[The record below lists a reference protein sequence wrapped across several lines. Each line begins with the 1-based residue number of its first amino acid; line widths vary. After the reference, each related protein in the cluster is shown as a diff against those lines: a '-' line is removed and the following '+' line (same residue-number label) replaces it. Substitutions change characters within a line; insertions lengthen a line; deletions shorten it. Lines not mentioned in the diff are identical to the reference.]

1 MRNSVCSAPLAI
13 LTRLLFPLEDE
24 EFGVQYEQFR
34 QRLFELP
41 ALVHALANR
50 LDPRL
55 GNILNSLLALDHE
68 GERPE
73 GVTLAIGAVTGGL
86 AATTMSK
93 GERAGKGVGREFKM
107 GDNLTFAP
115 PKIADRRAGGC
126 VLRFHSDSNITIRY
140 NKKARTF
147 KVKLTRKTDRLL
159 PVGQDQ
165 TPALRASAS
174 IRLGVRDGASLLLKR
189 SEEAGVKELLTHYT
203 RWKPELR

>member
-1 MRNSVCSAPLAI
+1 MGNSVCSAPLAI

-41 ALVHALANR
+41 AFLHALANR

-73 GVTLAIGAVTGGL
+73 RVTLAIGAVTGGL
-86 AATTMSK
+86 ATTTMSK

-107 GDNLTFAP
+107 GDNLTSAP
-115 PKIADRRAGGC
+115 PKIADGMADGC
-126 VLRFHSDSNITIRY
+126 VLRFHSERNITIRH
-140 NKKARTF
+140 NEKARTF
-147 KVKLTRKTDRLL
+147 KVKLTESRILL
-159 PVGQDQ
+159 PAGQDQ
-165 TPALRASAS
+165 TPAAPGIDPPRVWEGGITAVKA
-174 IRLGVRDGASLLLKR
+174 VRR
-189 SEEAGVKELLTHYT
+189 SGC
-203 RWKPELR
+203 